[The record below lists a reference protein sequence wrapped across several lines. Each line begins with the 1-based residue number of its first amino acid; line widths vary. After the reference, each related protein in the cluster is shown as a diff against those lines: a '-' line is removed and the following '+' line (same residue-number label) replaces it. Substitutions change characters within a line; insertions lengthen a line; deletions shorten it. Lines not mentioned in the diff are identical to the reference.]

1 MLKWYDRY
9 PPSAL
14 DALEDHR
21 HKPHRLWNRISDDV
35 REKFLDIAQ
44 AQRKAKVQPNR
55 LLDHSDWQA
64 MVTIGRTAHRALIA
78 YGIN

>member
-35 REKFLDIAQ
+35 RENCLDIAQ

-55 LLDHSDWQA
+55 LLDHSDRQA
-64 MVTIGRTAHRALIA
+64 MVTIEELLTGR
-78 YGIN
+78 